1 MNKKNINKKKFS
13 FVKKFK
19 NLFIIILLIF
29 IFFLLYQSYKL
40 DFLKIK
46 SYQMI
51 NQLSQNF
58 NYVLKNVEINNLD
71 NIEKKQ
77 IHFSFNNYYGE
88 SIFLIPI
95 SKISKEISKHQW
107 VKEIKINNNFKDT
120 IKVFIVE
127 KKPKGIFF
135 DEKQYLF
142 FDENN
147 NIIDEANLTE
157 KNYKDL
163 IKFKGKNSLKNA
175 NEFMNLIPF
184 LIKNQIEYAV
194 YVNDRRWDIKL
205 KNKIILKLGEN
216 KIKESFE
223 NYVKIYNNISIKEFE
238 EFESIDLRMPNKAII
253 KFKNND

>member
-77 IHFSFNNYYGE
+77 IT
-88 SIFLIPI
+88 L
-95 SKISKEISKHQW
+95 
-107 VKEIKINNNFKDT
+107 
-120 IKVFIVE
+120 
-127 KKPKGIFF
+127 
-135 DEKQYLF
+135 
-142 FDENN
+142 
-147 NIIDEANLTE
+147 
-157 KNYKDL
+157 
-163 IKFKGKNSLKNA
+163 NS
-175 NEFMNLIPF
+175 
-184 LIKNQIEYAV
+184 
-194 YVNDRRWDIKL
+194 
-205 KNKIILKLGEN
+205 
-216 KIKESFE
+216 S
-223 NYVKIYNNISIKEFE
+223 
-238 EFESIDLRMPNKAII
+238 
-253 KFKNND
+253 